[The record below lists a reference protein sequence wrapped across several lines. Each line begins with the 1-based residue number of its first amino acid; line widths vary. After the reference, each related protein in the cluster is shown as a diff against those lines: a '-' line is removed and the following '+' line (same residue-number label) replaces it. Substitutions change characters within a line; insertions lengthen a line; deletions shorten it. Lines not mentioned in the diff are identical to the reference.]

1 MSKLHGANRPRMLT
15 RKTHLARPG
24 VFGQHDRPPADLPP
38 DAGGNLPSETPARQ
52 DNVPLDRAAQVDELP
67 HFRDHPLAVGQ
78 LDTQ

>member
-1 MSKLHGANRPRMLT
+1 MPER
-15 RKTHLARPG
+15 
-24 VFGQHDRPPADLPP
+24 DRPPADLPP
-38 DAGGNLPSETPARQ
+38 DAGGNLPSENPARQ